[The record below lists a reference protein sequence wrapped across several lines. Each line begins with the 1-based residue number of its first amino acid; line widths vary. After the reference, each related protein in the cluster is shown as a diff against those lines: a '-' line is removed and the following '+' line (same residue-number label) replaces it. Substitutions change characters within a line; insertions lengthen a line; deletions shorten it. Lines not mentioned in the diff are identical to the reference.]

1 MEKPI
6 FDDFWEKTAKKE
18 ITKTIN
24 AARLFKTEPK
34 ENDINFR
41 DTVYSRYQCEREN
54 FRKKTGIAEGNRLD
68 RHKVS
73 AFFYAAFVDN
83 TDGHSFNVFNSRN
96 VRLKDAEYIVTHETA
111 FNVVCGILENFIIND
126 NEVEASYRKY
136 VENNGLTEPKLIC
149 FDKINVNNQTS
160 YKAETLK
167 QLILAQKEGKLS
179 VSLLAVF
186 FSAFERE
193 TINSY
198 ELAKAAVNLQSNP

>member
-24 AARLFKTEPK
+24 AARLLRTEPK
-34 ENDINFR
+34 ENNINFR

-54 FRKKTGIAEGNRLD
+54 FRRTTGIAEDNRLD

-73 AFFYAAFVDN
+73 AFFYAAFVNN
-83 TDGHSFNVFNSRN
+83 TDGHSFNVFNSKN
-96 VRLKDAEYIVTHETA
+96 ARLKGAEYIVTHETA
-111 FNVVCGILENFIIND
+111 FNIVCGILETFIIND
-126 NEVEASYRKY
+126 SGVEASYRKY
-136 VENNGLTEPKLIC
+136 VEDNGLTEPKLIC
-149 FDKINVNNQTS
+149 FDKINVNSQTS
-160 YKAETLK
+160 YKEETLK
-167 QLILAQKEGKLS
+167 QLILAQREGKLS

-198 ELAKAAVNLQSNP
+198 ELAKAAVNPPNNS

>member
-83 TDGHSFNVFNSRN
+83 TNGHSFNVFNSRN

-111 FNVVCGILENFIIND
+111 F
-126 NEVEASYRKY
+126 K
-136 VENNGLTEPKLIC
+136 
-149 FDKINVNNQTS
+149 
-160 YKAETLK
+160 
-167 QLILAQKEGKLS
+167 KEGKLS